1 MSDDRLLFELSDGI
15 AILTLNRPEV
25 MNAFEDG
32 MREALFER
40 LEECAENRD
49 VRCVVITGA
58 AAPSR
63 PAAISP
69 AWRSSR
75 KKTIYRLWKRA

>member
-1 MSDDRLLFELSDGI
+1 MTDDRLLFELSDGI

-40 LEECAENRD
+40 LEECEENRD
-49 VRCVVITGA
+49 AVSYTHLTL
-58 AAPSR
+58 P
-63 PAAISP
+63 
-69 AWRSSR
+69 
-75 KKTIYRLWKRA
+75 TIYSV